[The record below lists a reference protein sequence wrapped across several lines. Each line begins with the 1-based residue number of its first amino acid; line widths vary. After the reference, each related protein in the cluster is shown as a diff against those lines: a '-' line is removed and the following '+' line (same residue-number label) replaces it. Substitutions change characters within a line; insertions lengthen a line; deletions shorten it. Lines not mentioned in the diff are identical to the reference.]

1 MKRYGNIKYVALVVL
16 ALILSGC
23 PPYAVTILSPLSG
36 TIIEAGE
43 EITFSGS
50 ATDFQEGE
58 LSDDSLVWTSD
69 KDSEIG
75 KGEEFTRDDLSEGE
89 HTITLTATNFL
100 GEKTATS
107 ITLTIGEG
115 TPSTSSTTIPTTTT
129 APVESTTTTITNT
142 TTSIE
147 VDERLESNCYNWPE
161 EEFSPTNNSGDVTV
175 SLNEG
180 DAAVDFTLKDTSGQN
195 YSLSS
200 LLATKPVLMVFG
212 AFT

>member
-1 MKRYGNIKYVALVVL
+1 MKRYENIKYVMLVVL
-16 ALILSGC
+16 AFTLLGC

-36 TIIEAGE
+36 AIIEAGE

-50 ATDFQEGE
+50 ATDFQDGE

-69 KDSEIG
+69 KDGEIG
-75 KGEEFTRDDLSEGE
+75 EGEEFTRDDLSEGE
-89 HTITLTATNFL
+89 HTITLTATNSL
-100 GEKTATS
+100 GEKTTVS
-107 ITLTIGEG
+107 ITITIGEG
-115 TPSTSSTTIPTTTT
+115 TPTTTT
-129 APVESTTTTITNT
+129 TPPVVSTTTTITNT
-142 TTSIE
+142 TTIE

-180 DAAVDFTLKDTSGQN
+180 DAAVDFTLKDTSGQS
-195 YSLSS
+195 YTLST